1 MKNMIILPNRI
12 LFAVISFFSYFDVI
26 YLLALNVWANRVQ
39 MITEYRDKM
48 RFFSSSALDV
58 GDIEDSSVVMN
69 L

>member
-1 MKNMIILPNRI
+1 LQSFP
-12 LFAVISFFSYFDVI
+12 FFSYFDVI

-48 RFFSSSALDV
+48 RFFLFQCLGRWGNWRQLSCCEL
-58 GDIEDSSVVMN
+58 